1 MECGWGPVT
10 ACNMKC
16 QFCYSKGAR
25 IDTREL
31 SLTDWK
37 KFIDENHEFIHSI
50 NYGTGENSMCDDW
63 FKLIDYVSNEYGI
76 LQGVTTNGFL
86 YEKIKT
92 NLDLDK
98 IVNKNIK
105 EVDVSLDFSIPEK
118 HNHFRGQPHA
128 YEWAINTLRYCEKN
142 GLTATIVFIGTNE
155 TLDKDNIDGL
165 FEITKRYNAK
175 IRMNIFRPTMRDK
188 KVISRFI
195 CEYRKIIETLKY
207 INERYKILSISDPL
221 FSAILT
227 DGYYEEDP
235 SGKNS
240 IRILGDGSITPS
252 TYLISSDFI
261 CGNIKDSRAFH
272 LLGEKLRNKMKV
284 VVPEECRKC
293 IFVDA
298 CQGGVVDRRFLW
310 YNTSD
315 TRDPYCPFRKD
326 NYLPDFN
333 VNIDEEKEFES
344 IHHGYLPTF
353 FFEN

>member
-142 GLTATIVFIGTNE
+142 
-155 TLDKDNIDGL
+155 
-165 FEITKRYNAK
+165 
-175 IRMNIFRPTMRDK
+175 
-188 KVISRFI
+188 
-195 CEYRKIIETLKY
+195 
-207 INERYKILSISDPL
+207 
-221 FSAILT
+221 
-227 DGYYEEDP
+227 
-235 SGKNS
+235 
-240 IRILGDGSITPS
+240 
-252 TYLISSDFI
+252 
-261 CGNIKDSRAFH
+261 
-272 LLGEKLRNKMKV
+272 
-284 VVPEECRKC
+284 
-293 IFVDA
+293 
-298 CQGGVVDRRFLW
+298 
-310 YNTSD
+310 
-315 TRDPYCPFRKD
+315 
-326 NYLPDFN
+326 
-333 VNIDEEKEFES
+333 
-344 IHHGYLPTF
+344 
-353 FFEN
+353 